1 MSSVFVE
8 YHDPRINMCTSY
20 LGRQEATYK
29 QYARLV
35 QGGEGV
41 DSCILDLCIDWT
53 NYLEVL
59 RALVISPLRP
69 LKCKIEEI
77 DSSNDGIY
85 LVFTH
90 KAWGY

>member
-41 DSCILDLCIDWT
+41 DSCILDLCID
-53 NYLEVL
+53 
-59 RALVISPLRP
+59 
-69 LKCKIEEI
+69 
-77 DSSNDGIY
+77 
-85 LVFTH
+85 
-90 KAWGY
+90 